1 MEIKL
6 IEQKIKISGY
16 HEMYETTIKY
26 PEDLEFYYTPG
37 EIGKCK
43 HVECEHYY
51 AIFEKSR
58 YSEEIINEIL
68 NSIWCISKR
77 EFGDY
82 IILIVK
88 EVHNDTPLPNISRD
102 EYFKKYNIDFSKY
115 TAVLYTEDMYVANLA
130 RIVNFKNPYRI
141 DTLSITTKNLWD
153 SSRKILQMGKDTIG
167 LSAMML
173 DTSSQTFSKY
183 KVEVLNNN
191 ENGDIIWNIALRDA
205 MKEFGYNPDVLNH
218 VEDESKY
225 DLDLKYEKE
234 HEVFKLIDM
243 VNLGQ
248 LEQLEQQ
255 IIKISKKYGN

>member
-1 MEIKL
+1 METKL
-6 IEQKIKISGY
+6 IEQKIKVSGWN
-16 HEMYETTIKY
+16 EIYETTIKY
-26 PEDLEFYYTPG
+26 PEDLEFYYTAD

-43 HVECEHYY
+43 HIECEHYY

-58 YSEEIINEIL
+58 YSEEIINKIV
-68 NSIWCISKR
+68 NSTTHISKR

-82 IILIVK
+82 IILTVT

-141 DTLSITTKNLWD
+141 DTLSITTKNLYD
-153 SSRKILQMGKDTIG
+153 SSRKILQMGKDTIE

-183 KVEVLNNN
+183 KVEILNNN
-191 ENGDIIWNIALRDA
+191 EDGDIVWNIALRNA
-205 MKEFGYNPDVLNH
+205 MKEFGFNPDILDH

-225 DLDLKYEKE
+225 DLDLKYEKV
-234 HEVFKLIDM
+234 HEAIKLWNKIKI
-243 VNLGQ
+243 
-248 LEQLEQQ
+248 EQLEQTDM
-255 IIKISKKYGN
+255 

>member
-1 MEIKL
+1 METKL
-6 IEQKIKISGY
+6 IEQKIKVSGWK
-16 HEMYETTIKY
+16 ELYETTIKY
-26 PEDLEFYYTPG
+26 PEDLEFYYTAD

-43 HVECEHYY
+43 HIECEHYY

-58 YSEEIINEIL
+58 YSEEIINKIV
-68 NSIWCISKR
+68 NSTTHISKR

-82 IILIVK
+82 IILTVT
-88 EVHNDTPLPNISRD
+88 EVHNDTPLTNISRD

-141 DTLSITTKNLWD
+141 DTLSITTKNLYD
-153 SSRKILQMGKDTIG
+153 SSRKILQMGKDTIE

-183 KVEVLNNN
+183 KVEILNNN
-191 ENGDIIWNIALRDA
+191 EDGDIVWNIALRNA
-205 MKEFGYNPDVLNH
+205 MKEFGFNPDILDH

-225 DLDLKYEKE
+225 DLDLKYEKV
-234 HEVFKLIDM
+234 HEAIKLWNKIKI
-243 VNLGQ
+243 
-248 LEQLEQQ
+248 EQLEQTDM
-255 IIKISKKYGN
+255 

>member
-1 MEIKL
+1 METKL
-6 IEQKIKISGY
+6 IEQKIKVSGWK
-16 HEMYETTIKY
+16 ELYETTIKY
-26 PEDLEFYYTPG
+26 PEDLEFYYTAD

-43 HVECEHYY
+43 HIECEHYY

-58 YSEEIINEIL
+58 YSEEIINKIV
-68 NSIWCISKR
+68 NSTTHISKR

-82 IILIVK
+82 IILTVT

-141 DTLSITTKNLWD
+141 DTLSITTKNLYD
-153 SSRKILQMGKDTIG
+153 SSRKILQMGKDTIE

-183 KVEVLNNN
+183 KVEILNNN
-191 ENGDIIWNIALRDA
+191 EDGDIVWNIALRDA
-205 MKEFGYNPDVLNH
+205 MKEFGFNTDILDH

-225 DLDLKYEKE
+225 DLDLKYEKV
-234 HEVFKLIDM
+234 HEAIKLWNKIKI
-243 VNLGQ
+243 
-248 LEQLEQQ
+248 EQLEQTDM
-255 IIKISKKYGN
+255 

>member
-1 MEIKL
+1 METKL
-6 IEQKIKISGY
+6 IEQKIKVSGWN
-16 HEMYETTIKY
+16 EMYETTVKY
-26 PEDLEFYYTPG
+26 PEDLEFYYTAG

-51 AIFEKSR
+51 AIFEKTR
-58 YSEEIINEIL
+58 YSKEIIKEIV
-68 NSIWCISKR
+68 NSRITKR

-82 IILIVK
+82 IILTVA

-141 DTLSITTKNLWD
+141 DTISITTKNLWD

-173 DTSSQTFSKY
+173 DTSSQAFSHY
-183 KVEVLNNN
+183 KVEVLNND
-191 ENGDIIWNIALRDA
+191 ENGDTVWNIALRDA
-205 MKEFGYNPDVLNH
+205 MKEFGYNPDILNH

-225 DLDLKYEKE
+225 NLDLKYEKE
-234 HEVFKLIDM
+234 HEAIKLW
-243 VNLGQ
+243 NKLNF
-248 LEQLEQQ
+248 EQLEQ
-255 IIKISKKYGN
+255 YYN